1 MSGYRTQRSS
11 ADQKEKSEWA
21 LSCDTPVKGSPVP
34 VSSAMDAR
42 VAGGTR
48 RSAALLIKKASTVSG
63 VAMRRVDI
71 SGRQRIVYNKNAWSY
86 DGS

>member
-1 MSGYRTQRSS
+1 MGFILRYT
-11 ADQKEKSEWA
+11 SEGIA
-21 LSCDTPVKGSPVP
+21 CPRIQCDGCEGS
-34 VSSAMDAR
+34 R
-42 VAGGTR
+42 GTR

-71 SGRQRIVYNKNAWSY
+71 SGRQRIVYNKNSWSY